1 MTQEQPDHP
10 MEFEVPEK
18 SYIDGIQGVFEFG
31 ARNIFKTSGSICM
44 AIHGMHMC
52 MSDMDGFQD
61 DCKQE

>member
-1 MTQEQPDHP
+1 

-18 SYIDGIQGVFEFG
+18 SYIDRIQGVFEFG
-31 ARNIFKTSGSICM
+31 ELNLFKTSGNICI